1 MPANR
6 KADHFRRHAGGIWLS
21 DRKEEQMRITLAVA
35 AVVSLTMLAACGRQE
50 PERAEGG
57 AAAGAA
63 TGATVGLV
71 GGPVGVV
78 AGGAIGAV
86 AGGATGAATKPSTV
100 NMGSPPW
107 HDNSQAGQTAAQH
120 MNN

>member
-1 MPANR
+1 M
-6 KADHFRRHAGGIWLS
+6 RR
-21 DRKEEQMRITLAVA
+21 TVAVA
-35 AVVSLTMLAACGRQE
+35 ALFSLTMLAACGQRE

-63 TGATVGLV
+63 TGASVGLV

-86 AGGATGAATKPSTV
+86 AGGATGAATKPNTV
-100 NMGSPPW
+100 NLGSPPW

-120 MNN
+120 MGN